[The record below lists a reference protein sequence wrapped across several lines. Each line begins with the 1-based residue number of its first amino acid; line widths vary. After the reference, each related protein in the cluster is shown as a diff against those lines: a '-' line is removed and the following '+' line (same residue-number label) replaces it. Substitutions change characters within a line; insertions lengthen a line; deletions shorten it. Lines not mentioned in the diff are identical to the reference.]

1 MVIENPPA
9 GKAETSDAMIV
20 CADDYGISHGVCDAI
35 ENLIAEG
42 RLRATTAMTGF
53 PEWRQR
59 APELRILAER
69 SGADIGLHLTLTD
82 HEPLTPMPRF
92 AKTGEMPGLAAVL
105 RGAKLRALPQGE
117 IAAEIKAQFDAFEDA
132 FGAPPAFVD
141 GHQHVHAFPVIR
153 ALLLQEVVERYEF
166 RCGMRTITEPLRA
179 IFKRGVDP
187 IKATILANLG
197 IRHAA
202 LTRRAGLP
210 HNDSLRGAYN
220 FGLDVPYGQLFRKF
234 LGDFGARPARPLI
247 FCHPGHVDAA
257 LRARSTLVEA
267 RAREFGY
274 LSSAAYL
281 DDVARE
287 GRRVARFV
295 EA

>member
-9 GKAETSDAMIV
+9 GKAETSGAMIV

-35 ENLIAEG
+35 ETLIEEG

-59 APELRILAER
+59 APELRALADR

-82 HEPLTPMPRF
+82 HEPLTSMPRF
-92 AKTGEMPGLAAVL
+92 AKDGLMPGLTTVL
-105 RGAKLRALPQGE
+105 RSAKLRALPRDE
-117 IAAEIKAQFDAFEDA
+117 IAAEIKAQFDVFEDA

-141 GHQHVHAFPVIR
+141 GHQHIHAFPVIR
-153 ALLLQEVVERYEF
+153 ALLMQEVIERYEF
-166 RCGMRTITEPLRA
+166 RCGMRTITEPLTT
-179 IFKRGVDP
+179 ILKRGVDP
-187 IKATILANLG
+187 IKAAILSNLG
-197 IRHAA
+197 LRHAA
-202 LTRRAGLP
+202 MTRRAGLP

-220 FGLDVPYGQLFRKF
+220 FGLDVPYGRLFRKF
-234 LGDFGARPARPLI
+234 LGDFGRRPARPLI
-247 FCHPGHVDAA
+247 FCHPGHVDAT
-257 LRARSTLVEA
+257 LRARSTLAEA
-267 RAREFGY
+267 RVKEFAY

-281 DDVARE
+281 EDVARE
-287 GRRVARFV
+287 GRRIARFV

>member
-1 MVIENPPA
+1 MVIENPTA
-9 GKAETSDAMIV
+9 GKAETSDAVVV

-35 ENLIAEG
+35 ETLIEDG

-59 APELRILAER
+59 APDLRALANR
-69 SGADIGLHLTLTD
+69 CGADIGLHLTLTD
-82 HEPLTPMPRF
+82 HEPIAPMPRF
-92 AKTGEMPGLAAVL
+92 AGGGTMPGLASVL
-105 RGAKLRALPQGE
+105 RGAKLRRLPREE

-153 ALLLQEVVERYEF
+153 ALLLQETIERYGF
-166 RCGMRTITEPLRA
+166 RCGMRTITEPLAA
-179 IFKRGVDP
+179 IFRRGVDP
-187 IKATILANLG
+187 VKAVILANLG

-210 HNDSLRGAYN
+210 CNDSLRGAYN
-220 FGLDVPYGQLFRKF
+220 FGLDVPYGRLFRKF
-234 LGDFGARPARPLI
+234 LGDFGPRPARPLI
-247 FCHPGHVDAA
+247 FCHPGHADAT

-267 RAREFGY
+267 RAKEFGY
-274 LSSAAYL
+274 FSSAAYL
-281 DDVARE
+281 DDCAGE
-287 GRRVARFV
+287 GRRIARFI
-295 EA
+295 EP

>member
-9 GKAETSDAMIV
+9 GKAETSGAMIV

-35 ENLIAEG
+35 EALIAEG

-59 APELRILAER
+59 APELRALAECC
-69 SGADIGLHLTLTD
+69 GADVGLHLTLTD
-82 HEPLTPMPRF
+82 HEPIAPMPRF
-92 AKTGEMPGLAAVL
+92 AKGGTMPGLAAVL
-105 RGAKLRALPQGE
+105 RAAKLRRLPREE
-117 IAAEIKAQFDAFEDA
+117 IVAEIKAQFDAFEDA

-153 ALLLQEVVERYEF
+153 ALLMQEAIERYEF
-166 RCGMRTITEPLRA
+166 RCGMRTITEPLAA
-179 IFKRGVDP
+179 IFRRGVDP

-197 IRHAA
+197 LRHAA

-220 FGLDVPYGQLFRKF
+220 FGLDVPYGRLFRKF
-234 LGDFGARPARPLI
+234 LGDFGPRPARPLI
-247 FCHPGHVDAA
+247 FCHPGHADAR
-257 LRARSTLVEA
+257 LRARSTLVDA
-267 RAREFGY
+267 RVKEFGY
-274 LSSAAYL
+274 LSSAAYIE
-281 DDVARE
+281 DCARE
-287 GRRVARFV
+287 GRRIARFV
-295 EA
+295 EV